1 MRKQHC
7 AGYKHKVRWQPSLF
21 KWPADHI
28 VNCSLL
34 GAFDLKMWFF
44 CCNILAPGIFFAD
57 FNWSSLS
64 CRYELRHIWSA
75 FLWVQANVRQYYQQ
89 FEEQQTQSLIDQKVK
104 EHLGQTAAALAQQ
117 QVGGAVYSHLAT
129 LQGQYKPL
137 PTPGLLQRP
146 AGLPTLR
153 PPVLPPPT
161 GPSPGKLSW
170 KSCNIA
176 RLNFLSE
183 PLHAGQLYCNNLL
196 CTIKLSSLYIV
207 IRKLIMVAAP

>member
-7 AGYKHKVRWQPSLF
+7 AGYKHKVRWQPSLY

-28 VNCSLL
+28 VNFSL
-34 GAFDLKMWFF
+34 FEDVYF
-44 CCNILAPGIFFAD
+44 CCNILAPGNLFTD
-57 FNWSSLS
+57 FNWSS
-64 CRYELRHIWSA
+64 CRYELCHIWSTL
-75 FLWVQANVRQYYQQ
+75 LWFQANVRQYYQQ

-161 GPSPGKLSW
+161 GPSPGKLSPN
-170 KSCNIA
+170 SCNIA
-176 RLNFLSE
+176 QSNFLSE
-183 PLHAGQLYCNNLL
+183 PLHAG
-196 CTIKLSSLYIV
+196 
-207 IRKLIMVAAP
+207 